1 MDIGVVIAL
10 PEEFGYFHADIED
23 DCVAVKDQ
31 MIGQYDYIF
40 ERPGGLGRHY
50 RCVAAVVGEMGQT
63 KASLLTERLI
73 ARWQPRT
80 LVVIGLAGGIG
91 GEVLVGDVVVGTQVD
106 AYLENSKA
114 IPGNGQQEFTF
125 QVAGEVYRP
134 SADLIQASR
143 HFRFA
148 KKPLYG
154 HWKADGAT
162 DLADILSESD
172 YRRLM
177 SGQLISKGT
186 GVLRGCGR
194 LRSDCGGGRFVSAP
208 DQGAESNVSR
218 DGDGIG
224 WRIGGHLPAGRPQT
238 FARPPCDLRLRGG
251 TQAPTG

>member
-1 MDIGVVIAL
+1 
-10 PEEFGYFHADIED
+10 
-23 DCVAVKDQ
+23 
-31 MIGQYDYIF
+31 
-40 ERPGGLGRHY
+40 
-50 RCVAAVVGEMGQT
+50 MGQT
-63 KASLLTERLI
+63 KASLLTEGLI

-114 IPGNGQQEFTF
+114 IPGNGPQEFTF

-134 SADLIQASR
+134 SADLIQAAR

-172 YRRLM
+172 YRHLT
-177 SGQLISKGT
+177 SAQLIRKEPDYFDGAVASGPTVAAAGSFLNWIKERNRKFLAIEMESA
-186 GVLRGCGR
+186 GVLAAIYQRADPKR
-194 LRSDCGGGRFVSAP
+194 SLVLRAISDFADERKA
-208 DQGAESNVSR
+208 QL
-218 DGDGIG
+218 DGIQSG
-224 WRIGGHLPAGRPQT
+224 GLRRYAMRNACRLLWRMLEAGELLQYEST
-238 FARPPCDLRLRGG
+238 DN
-251 TQAPTG
+251 